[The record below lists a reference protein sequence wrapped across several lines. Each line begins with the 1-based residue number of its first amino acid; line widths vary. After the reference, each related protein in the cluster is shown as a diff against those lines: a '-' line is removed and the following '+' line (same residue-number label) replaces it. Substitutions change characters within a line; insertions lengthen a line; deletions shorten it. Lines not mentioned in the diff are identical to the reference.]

1 MSTAAPDD
9 TVDAVDADEIDLPE
23 EERTGVRALEGD
35 QPRRGGLRSVLR
47 DLWAFIRSQRS
58 RERLPDRVL
67 ASVARN
73 ERISEVLVRLIQ
85 FAIFAVWGLFYA
97 LAPKPASMFDSYVPP
112 VIAAYLVVTL
122 GLVWIGTRRKLPDW
136 SVYGSI
142 GVDMALL
149 TLLIWSFHIQY
160 AQPPAFYLKDPA
172 MLNFLLL
179 IALRALRFEARYVI
193 AAGVMAIAA
202 WIFLVGYAVVTP
214 DISPVTRDYI
224 SYVTANR
231 VLIGAEVA
239 RVIAMAMFTAVLA
252 LSVRRASTF
261 LVNAI
266 TEANAADELS
276 RFFPDVVARK
286 VRDAD
291 HEIRPGEGDRRRVAI
306 LNVDIRGFTELS
318 STMAPGWT
326 VSLLSQYQSLV
337 IPVIRD
343 HDGLIDK
350 FMGDGIMATFGTTDE
365 LEDRRTY
372 AADALRA
379 LDQILDVVDDAVAA
393 EPDGDLAKL
402 DVNYAVVAGP
412 VVFGTVGDEDRLE
425 YTVIG
430 PSVNLSAK
438 LEKHNKV
445 LGTRA
450 LTDRKTWDAALKQ
463 GYEPRTPEPR
473 IVQTQVTGTD
483 TVIDCVVLA

>member
-1 MSTAAPDD
+1 M
-9 TVDAVDADEIDLPE
+9 TVLEREEAEAGLPE
-23 EERTGVRALEGD
+23 DERSGVRALDG
-35 QPRRGGLRSVLR
+35 QHPRRQGLRAVLD
-47 DLWAFIRSQRS
+47 DLWASIRPQRS
-58 RERLPDRVL
+58 RERLPRRVL
-67 ASVARN
+67 ASVSRN

-85 FAIFAVWGLFYA
+85 FGVFATWGLFYA
-97 LAPKPASMFDSYVPP
+97 LAPKPASMFDSSVPS
-112 VIAAYLVVTL
+112 IIGAYLVITL
-122 GLVWIGTRRKLPDW
+122 ALVWLGARRKLPDW
-136 SVYGSI
+136 SVYVSI
-142 GVDMALL
+142 AVDMGLL
-149 TLLIWSFHIQY
+149 ALLIWSFHIQY

-172 MLNFLLL
+172 MLNFMLL
-179 IALRALRFEARYVI
+179 IALRALRFEARYVV
-193 AAGVMAIAA
+193 AAGLMAILA
-202 WIFLVGYAVVTP
+202 WIGLVGYAVLTP
-214 DISPVTRDYI
+214 DISPITRDYVT
-224 SYVTANR
+224 YVTANR
-231 VLIGAEVA
+231 VLIGAEAA
-239 RVIAMAMFTAVLA
+239 RIIAMAMFTGVLA

-291 HEIRPGEGDRRRVAI
+291 HEIRPGEGDRREVAI

-318 STMAPGWT
+318 SRMSPGWT
-326 VSLLSQYQSLV
+326 VSLLSRYQSLV

-343 HDGLIDK
+343 HGGLIDK

-365 LEDRRTY
+365 MEDSRTY

-379 LDQILDVVDDAVAA
+379 LEDILTIVDEALAA
-393 EPDGDLAKL
+393 EPDGDLARL

-450 LTDRKTWDAALKQ
+450 LTDRATWDKAIEQ
-463 GYEPRTPEPR
+463 GYEPATPQPR
-473 IVQTQVTGTD
+473 MVQTQVTGTE
-483 TVIDCVVLA
+483 TVIDCVVIA